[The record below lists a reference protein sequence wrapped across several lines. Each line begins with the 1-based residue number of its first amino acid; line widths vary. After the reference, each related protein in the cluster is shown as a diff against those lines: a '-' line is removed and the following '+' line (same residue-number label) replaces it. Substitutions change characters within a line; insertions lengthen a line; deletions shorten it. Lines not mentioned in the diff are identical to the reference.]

1 MGLARLMERTCDLR
15 TKGSADLSSESVVLK
30 EEPMLTKFMKWIAS
44 VALFGGLLLPAFMGR
59 FAVGYHAGLLILIP
73 AAATVVIFQAAALH
87 EYRWVAAFGMVACL
101 FNPVVP
107 FGFSTAPTLVVN
119 MLALILF
126 VLSLNA
132 LKTPP
137 RLSIASITDRMPG
150 SESL

>member
-1 MGLARLMERTCDLR
+1 MERTCDLR
-15 TKGSADLSSESVVLK
+15 TKGSANLSSESEVLK

-44 VALFGGLLLPAFMGR
+44 AALLGSLLFTTLLGR
-59 FAVGYHAGLLILIP
+59 YAVGYHVGLLILIP
-73 AAATVVIFQAAALH
+73 AAATVVIFQAASMR
-87 EYRWVAAFGMVACL
+87 EYRWVAAFGVLACL

-107 FGFSTAPTLVVN
+107 LWFSAAPTLVVN
-119 MLALILF
+119 TLALILF
-126 VLSLNA
+126 ALSLKL

>member
-1 MGLARLMERTCDLR
+1 
-15 TKGSADLSSESVVLK
+15 
-30 EEPMLTKFMKWIAS
+30 MLTKFMKWTAS
-44 VALFGGLLLPAFMGR
+44 VALLGGLLLPAFLGR
-59 FAVGYHAGLLILIP
+59 FAGGYHAGLLILIP

-87 EYRWVAAFGMVACL
+87 EYRWVAAFGMVACV

-107 FGFSTAPTLVVN
+107 FGFSMASTLVVN
-119 MLALILF
+119 TLALLLF
-126 VLSLNA
+126 AGSLKM

>member
-1 MGLARLMERTCDLR
+1 
-15 TKGSADLSSESVVLK
+15 
-30 EEPMLTKFMKWIAS
+30 MLTKFMKWIAS
-44 VALFGGLLLPAFMGR
+44 TALLGGLLLPGFLGR
-59 FAVGYHAGLLILIP
+59 YAVGYHVGLLIL
-73 AAATVVIFQAAALH
+73 AAATVVIFQAASLR
-87 EYRWVAAFGMVACL
+87 EYRWVAAFCVVACL

-119 MLALILF
+119 TLALILF
-126 VLSLNA
+126 ALSLKL

>member
-1 MGLARLMERTCDLR
+1 MGRARLTEPACRFR
-15 TKGSADLSSESVVLK
+15 HRGSPYLWTESRATLK
-30 EEPMLTKFMKWIAS
+30 KNLCLTKFMKWIAS
-44 VALFGGLLLPAFMGR
+44 TALLGLLLPVFLGR
-59 FAVGYHAGLLILIP
+59 YAVGYHVALMILIP
-73 AAATVVIFQAAALH
+73 AAATVVIFQAASLR
-87 EYRWVAAFGMVACL
+87 EYRWGAAFCVVACM

-119 MLALILF
+119 TLAPILF
-126 VLSLNA
+126 ALFLK

>member
-1 MGLARLMERTCDLR
+1 MHLQFAHN
-15 TKGSADLSSESVVLK
+15 GSADLLSESKVLN
-30 EEPMLTKFMKWIAS
+30 EELMLTKFMKWIAS
-44 VALFGGLLLPAFMGR
+44 AALLGGLLLSALQGR
-59 FAVGYHAGLLILIP
+59 FAVGYHEGLLILIP

-119 MLALILF
+119 TFALILF
-126 VLSLNA
+126 ALSLKL

-137 RLSIASITDRMPG
+137 RLSIASITDRVPG